1 MATRLINRYHFL
13 VDWGGNRS
21 EFLEVSGLEMAIEVI
36 AVREGSSKVES
47 ENKIP
52 GMLKFSDVSLTRTI
66 QKGDNDLFNW
76 INTRSFGTVE
86 RRDVRISLLNER
98 HEPLI
103 IWKLRNCFPVKYAGP
118 TLISSSSNI
127 AAETLVITHE
137 GLEIE
142 SLATQE
148 KGKMS

>member
-13 VDWGGNRS
+13 VDWGGIRT

-52 GMLKFSDVSLTRTI
+52 GLLKFSDVSFTRAI
-66 QKGDNDLFNW
+66 QKGDNDFFNW

-86 RRDVRISLLNER
+86 RRDVRITLLNER

-103 IWKLRNCFPVKYAGP
+103 LWRSEEHTSELQSREN
-118 TLISSSSNI
+118 
-127 AAETLVITHE
+127 LVCRLL
-137 GLEIE
+137 LEKKNTVC
-142 SLATQE
+142 A
-148 KGKMS
+148 

>member
-13 VDWGGNRS
+13 VDWGGIRT

-52 GMLKFSDVSLTRTI
+52 GLLKFSDVSFTRAI
-66 QKGDNDLFNW
+66 QKGDNDFFNW

-86 RRDVRISLLNER
+86 RRDVRITLLNER

-103 IWKLRNCFPVKYAGP
+103 LWKLRNCFPVRYAGP
-118 TLISSSSNI
+118 TLIGNSSNI
-127 AAETLVITHE
+127 ATETLVITHE
-137 GLEIE
+137 GLDIE
-142 SLATQE
+142 SLAGNE
-148 KGKMS
+148 KG